1 MSVVDIQALKLR
13 FGIIGNSPA
22 LNYAVQVASQVAP
35 TEMTVLITG
44 ESGSGKESFSKIIH
58 NLSTRKHNHFIAI
71 NCGAIPE
78 GTIDSELFGHEKGSF
93 TGASEARKGYFEVT
107 DGGTIFL
114 DEIGEMPLG
123 TQARLLRVL
132 ENGDFIRVGSSKVQ
146 KTNVRVVAATNV
158 DLAKAVDKGKFRQD
172 LYYRLNTVPIYIPP
186 LRERGSD
193 IELLFRKF
201 ANDFAEKYR
210 VKSVNLSE
218 EAKTLLLRY
227 RFPGNIR
234 QLKNIAEQVSVLE
247 ISRDINA
254 EMLTKYLPQAQ
265 DSYLPALL
273 PNGGKEDISERELLY
288 KVLFDMRRDVTEL
301 KKLMLQ
307 VLQNEHEGSSVIQE
321 HKGLF
326 RNLDEEST
334 TSPLSNFHGRP
345 AERPEASSLM
355 ISPKSTNQDNGETVY
370 YDTKVEDI
378 THHEVEEDN
387 LSLEKKEKEMILK
400 ALRKNNNKRKYAAQD
415 LGISERTLYRKIK
428 QYEIDEE

>member
-1 MSVVDIQALKLR
+1 
-13 FGIIGNSPA
+13 
-22 LNYAVQVASQVAP
+22 
-35 TEMTVLITG
+35 
-44 ESGSGKESFSKIIH
+44 
-58 NLSTRKHNHFIAI
+58 
-71 NCGAIPE
+71 
-78 GTIDSELFGHEKGSF
+78 
-93 TGASEARKGYFEVT
+93 
-107 DGGTIFL
+107 
-114 DEIGEMPLG
+114 
-123 TQARLLRVL
+123 
-132 ENGDFIRVGSSKVQ
+132 
-146 KTNVRVVAATNV
+146 
-158 DLAKAVDKGKFRQD
+158 
-172 LYYRLNTVPIYIPP
+172 
-186 LRERGSD
+186 
-193 IELLFRKF
+193 
-201 ANDFAEKYR
+201 
-210 VKSVNLSE
+210 LSE